1 MGKREIMLH
10 KAHLDTGPGG
20 LLRIRTPITE
30 EIDRTTKHF
39 SRVNDQQDAEKL
51 DFRRFRV

>member
-1 MGKREIMLH
+1 MGKREISIRN
-10 KAHLDTGPGG
+10 AHLNTGPGG
-20 LLRIRTPITE
+20 LLCTRTPITE